1 MGLCLHVC
9 FYLQKLEIQ
18 KVMLLKINLPD
29 NQKQKYMEGLTKDF
43 ISSKSSGEEEL
54 EDSLKDLA
62 FSLLLTERTLESS
75 QTMATQA
82 VGKGRLRSVL

>member
-1 MGLCLHVC
+1 MHVC

-18 KVMLLKINLPD
+18 KVMLLKINLPK
-29 NQKQKYMEGLTKDF
+29 NQKPKYMEVLTKDF
-43 ISSKSSGEEEL
+43 ISSMSSGKEEL

-75 QTMATQA
+75 HAMATQA
-82 VGKGRLRSVL
+82 VGKGRCTIS